1 MNKCKGCGVVL
12 QNEDETQLGF
22 TKNIEN
28 NLCERCFRIINYSEY
43 KEVVKDNKEFIKIL
57 ENINKTK
64 DLVLLVVDLFNINK
78 IENILRYISNDIIL
92 VLTKRDLL
100 PKSVK
105 DNKLIEYVNKCSKN
119 VKETLVISSTKNY
132 NFDLLFN
139 LVNKYKLSKNVY
151 VVGYTNSGKSTMI
164 NKMIYNYSL
173 NESQITTSLLPNTTV
188 DLIKVN
194 INDDLTLIDTPGIL
208 DSGNIINYID
218 KKNIKKLLPKK
229 EIKPITYQLKKETT
243 LVIED
248 IVRID
253 SITDSNITI
262 FISNLF
268 KIDRYYK
275 TDKLNN
281 LSFIKLDVLKG
292 EDIVIN
298 GLCFIKVTTNCTL
311 KIYITKDVEIYKR
324 KSLI

>member
-173 NESQITTSLLPNTTV
+173 NESH
-188 DLIKVN
+188 
-194 INDDLTLIDTPGIL
+194 
-208 DSGNIINYID
+208 DSRFD
-218 KKNIKKLLPKK
+218 KSK
-229 EIKPITYQLKKETT
+229 
-243 LVIED
+243 
-248 IVRID
+248 
-253 SITDSNITI
+253 
-262 FISNLF
+262 
-268 KIDRYYK
+268 YK
-275 TDKLNN
+275 
-281 LSFIKLDVLKG
+281 
-292 EDIVIN
+292 
-298 GLCFIKVTTNCTL
+298 
-311 KIYITKDVEIYKR
+311 
-324 KSLI
+324 

>member
-28 NLCERCFRIINYSEY
+28 NLCERCFRIINYNEY

-78 IENILRYISNDIIL
+78 IENILKYISNDIIL

-105 DNKLIEYVNKCSKN
+105 DSKLIEYVNKCSKN

-253 SITDSNITI
+253 SITDSNITF

-275 TDKLNN
+275 TGKLNN

>member
-28 NLCERCFRIINYSEY
+28 NLCERCFRIINYNEY

-78 IENILRYISNDIIL
+78 IENILKYISNDIIL

-105 DNKLIEYVNKCSKN
+105 DSKLIEYVNKCSKN

-268 KIDRYYK
+268 KIDRYYN
-275 TDKLNN
+275 TEKLNN
-281 LSFIKLDVLKG
+281 LSFVKLDVLKG
-292 EDIVIN
+292 EDVVIN

>member
-12 QNEDETQLGF
+12 QNEDEIQLGF

-28 NLCERCFRIINYSEY
+28 NLCERCFRIINYNEY

-78 IENILRYISNDIIL
+78 IENILKYISNDIIL

-105 DNKLIEYVNKCSKN
+105 DSKLIEYVNKCSKN

-268 KIDRYYK
+268 KINRYYK

-281 LSFIKLDVLKG
+281 LSFVKLDILKG
-292 EDIVIN
+292 EDVVIN